1 MKNKRLLL
9 ILFIFF
15 IIIGII
21 TYNTFFNNLEK
32 YTIVNGNIEKTFDT
46 VGYILK
52 SEATIDIK
60 DSNVVVPIIE
70 QYKRVAKND
79 TIAVYKNNKYEE
91 FSEQISKMDMEIQSL
106 IKDLPPVYSNEV
118 SNIDSQIS
126 DIIAESKN
134 TTSYVKIQ
142 EYKAKLDDLSYKK
155 VLVLGELSPA
165 GSKIRELIQQR
176 EELENKSKNAA
187 DNIKAIKSGIVSY
200 KIDDLENK
208 YNIEEIFNY
217 TISDLDKIIKSYD
230 DNSTN
235 KFGIKVINNYN
246 AYIIVKKNVDD
257 NDRFIKEGVNY
268 TIKLL
273 ENNQNI
279 SGKLVKNMKTSDY
292 NYCIFEVGNGIE
304 NFGDNREVS
313 MEIIWTKY
321 SGMAVP
327 EAAIKNSI
335 DGKYQLVRILRNSD
349 YIDIPIQIV
358 ANTESIYIIKNMDS
372 DKKKE
377 LGIENNNSI
386 KIYDEVILSEKS
398 S

>member
-15 IIIGII
+15 IVIGII

-32 YTIVNGNIEKTFDT
+32 YTIVNGNIEKTLDT
-46 VGYILK
+46 VGCILK
-52 SEATIDIK
+52 SETTIDINE
-60 DSNVVVPIIE
+60 SSVIVPIIE
-70 QYKRVAKND
+70 QYKRVAKDD

-91 FSEQISKMDMEIQSL
+91 FSDQISKMDMEIQSL
-106 IKDLPPVYSNEV
+106 IKDLPLVYSNEV

-126 DIIAESKN
+126 DIITESKN
-134 TTSYVKIQ
+134 TTSYVKMQ
-142 EYKAKLDDLSYKK
+142 EYKAKLDELSYKK

-165 GSKIRELIQQR
+165 GSKIRELITQR
-176 EELENKSKNAA
+176 EDLEEKSKDAA

-208 YNIEEIFNY
+208 YSIDDVFNY
-217 TISDLDKIIKSYD
+217 TTSDLDKIMKSYE
-230 DNSTN
+230 DNSNN
-235 KFGIKVINNYN
+235 KFGVKVINNYN
-246 AYIIVKKNVDD
+246 AYVIVKKNIDE
-257 NDRFIKEGVNY
+257 NDKFIKEGSTY
-268 TIKLL
+268 TIRIV
-273 ENNQNI
+273 ENNQDI
-279 SGKLVKNMKTSDY
+279 SGKLVKNIKTADY
-292 NYCIFEVGNGIE
+292 NYCIFEVNNGIE

-327 EAAIKNSI
+327 EAAINNSD
-335 DGKYQLVRILRNSD
+335 DGKYQFVRILKNGD
-349 YIDIPIQIV
+349 YINIPIQIV
-358 ANTESIYIIKNMDS
+358 ANTDSIYIVKNMDD
-372 DKKKE
+372 DKKNE

-386 KIYDEVILSEKS
+386 RIYDEVILSEKS